1 VLDFFHP
8 TPDDLFDLHYP
19 VMHYPTKVTSLN
31 LGKTPQYTGQLQ
43 GIKGQYL
50 IFDDQTVF
58 NVRTYEGFEVRL
70 QIDK

>member
-1 VLDFFHP
+1 
-8 TPDDLFDLHYP
+8 
-19 VMHYPTKVTSLN
+19 MHYPTKVTSLN
-31 LGKTPQYTGQLQ
+31 LEKTPQYTGQLQ